1 METIFQDLRY
11 SLRNLAKTPAFT
23 VVALITLALGI
34 GANTAIFSV
43 VNAVLLR
50 ALPYREPDRLVVL
63 LHDGRNPASHGNF
76 LDWKRDNHVFE
87 NMAAAESWSPNL
99 SGVDKPEELAGLRV
113 SPEMFPTLGVAPLL
127 GRNFSAEEAQSGKD
141 RVVVLSYP
149 LWQQR
154 FGGDRSVLGHTLQL
168 NGEAYS
174 VIGVMPNGFR
184 FAPFWATRAQI
195 WTPLEVDEGNRGGFS
210 LRIFARLKPDVSLEQ
225 ARAEMATISSRLE
238 TQYPGTN
245 KNVTVT
251 LLKDKVVGDLRPALF
266 VLLGA
271 VGFVL
276 LIACANVAHMLLA
289 RASSRER
296 EVAVRSALGAS
307 RARMRGTALAARCL
321 SRQMDRARSRP
332 LVSGR
337 CDQ

>member
-1 METIFQDLRY
+1 M
-11 SLRNLAKTPAFT
+11 
-23 VVALITLALGI
+23 
-34 GANTAIFSV
+34 
-43 VNAVLLR
+43 
-50 ALPYREPDRLVVL
+50 
-63 LHDGRNPASHGNF
+63 
-76 LDWKRDNHVFE
+76 
-87 NMAAAESWSPNL
+87 
-99 SGVDKPEELAGLRV
+99 
-113 SPEMFPTLGVAPLL
+113 
-127 GRNFSAEEAQSGKD
+127 
-141 RVVVLSYP
+141 
-149 LWQQR
+149 
-154 FGGDRSVLGHTLQL
+154 QL

-195 WTPLEVDEGNRGGFS
+195 WTPLEVEEGNRGGFS

-289 RASSRER
+289 RASSRRR
-296 EVAVRSALGAS
+296 EIAVRTALGAS
-307 RARMRGTALAARCL
+307 RARLLRQFLTESALLGLIGGIVGVLMAAWGL
-321 SRQMDRARSRP
+321 RALLASAP
-332 LVSGR
+332 AELTT
-337 CDQ
+337 